1 MRAIDKQ
8 IEENAVQLA
17 TETIDEVRAEKER
30 KIKKKEEQFDELVKQ
45 MAEAL
50 LQENKKYVGKE
61 ITEKAIKKIN
71 KTEEGGTSD
80 GQKTKK
86 RTRKVSN
93 AE

>member
-1 MRAIDKQ
+1 MKKS
-8 IEENAVQLA
+8 L
-17 TETIDEVRAEKER
+17 KR

-50 LQENKKYVGKE
+50 LQENQKYVGKE
-61 ITEKAIKKIN
+61 VTEKAIKKIN

-86 RTRKVSN
+86 RTRRTSKT
-93 AE
+93 E